1 MSLII
6 NTPYV
11 CPAQHWVDARAMGL
25 DTSKNPYF
33 TTVSRSGATLTV
45 GVSLQNGGTLTSPTP
60 GALRSFQVDEG
71 STGTWSSAGFTAA
84 ISGNSVVLTRSTGTW
99 AANTKVRYLQG
110 LEDRASGDSATEDL
124 IINSA
129 LYETWAADV
138 IGRGLPVLGSN
149 TGSAWEPNWEATAA

>member
-1 MSLII
+1 M
-6 NTPYV
+6 
-11 CPAQHWVDARAMGL
+11 
-25 DTSKNPYF
+25 
-33 TTVSRSGATLTV
+33 SRSGATLTV